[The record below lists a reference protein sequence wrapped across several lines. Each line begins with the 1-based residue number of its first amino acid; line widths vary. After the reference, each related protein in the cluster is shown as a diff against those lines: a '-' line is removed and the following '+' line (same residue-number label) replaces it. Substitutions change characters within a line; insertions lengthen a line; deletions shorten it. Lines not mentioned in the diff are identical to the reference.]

1 MEQTRENTVVMST
14 PEKKNQA
21 QHTMHAVPGDL
32 FSNTNIV
39 LVYKQ
44 CYTVLKI
51 DIFLN
56 NVKHNL

>member
-1 MEQTRENTVVMST
+1 MEQTYENTVVMST
-14 PEKKNQA
+14 PKKNQV
-21 QHTMHAVPGDL
+21 QHTMYAVPGDL

-39 LVYKQ
+39 LIYKP

-56 NVKHNL
+56 NAKHNL